1 MEIVVVVHQTTETST
16 PGAPGLWRWAVHVGR
31 DFTDKASCLNAGVED
46 EQGLAEWRGQQVAV
60 AAAYVAQRC
69 GVLELTDE
77 PTTVVLDHDP
87 IEQPWPLLKVEDY

>member
-1 MEIVVVVHQTTETST
+1 MEIVVVVHATTEAST

-46 EQGLAEWRGQQVAV
+46 EQSAAEWRGQQVAV
-60 AAAYVAQRC
+60 AAAKVAQRC
-69 GVLELTDE
+69 GVLELTAE